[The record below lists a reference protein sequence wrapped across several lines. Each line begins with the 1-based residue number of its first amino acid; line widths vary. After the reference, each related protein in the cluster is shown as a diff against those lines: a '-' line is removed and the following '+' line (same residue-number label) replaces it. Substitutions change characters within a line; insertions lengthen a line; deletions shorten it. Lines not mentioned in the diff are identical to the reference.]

1 MAVKLVLT
9 QIMKNES
16 HVAKRMLD
24 SIKPIVDAL
33 CIVDTGSTDNSIEI
47 VKQWGKDNGVET
59 FVFEKA
65 FDNFESCR
73 NHAFEMARSEFL
85 TRGDGHDWYSFW
97 LDFDEQIV
105 VDSSFDKQSINK
117 DLYMFN
123 TYIKSMKYTRNELC
137 RLNKPFRFYGPVHE
151 FIVCDEQNITSDLM
165 KGLHV
170 VVNMDGASWQENT
183 PEKYRKHAAVL
194 EDYITNKDR
203 NARWV
208 FYTAQSYHDSYNVPN
223 NRPEQEERLRR
234 AMKYYQERISRN
246 DGYFEERYYSQFRV
260 GTIMKVLEYPWKD
273 TFQELMKAYSME
285 PLRAEPLKVVIDHYL
300 MTGDYELA
308 YMYSKFCRV
317 NFHKNNPY
325 PKRLL
330 FVDEQL
336 YAWKILEAHA
346 GACFYT
352 GRKDEAKSVYQE
364 LISITK
370 SNPQLFSPEDL
381 QKIESNRQFFN

>member
-1 MAVKLVLT
+1 M
-9 QIMKNES
+9 
-16 HVAKRMLD
+16 
-24 SIKPIVDAL
+24 
-33 CIVDTGSTDNSIEI
+33 
-47 VKQWGKDNGVET
+47 
-59 FVFEKA
+59 
-65 FDNFESCR
+65 
-73 NHAFEMARSEFL
+73 
-85 TRGDGHDWYSFW
+85 
-97 LDFDEQIV
+97 
-105 VDSSFDKQSINK
+105 
-117 DLYMFN
+117 
-123 TYIKSMKYTRNELC
+123 
-137 RLNKPFRFYGPVHE
+137 
-151 FIVCDEQNITSDLM
+151 
-165 KGLHV
+165 
-170 VVNMDGASWQENT
+170 
-183 PEKYRKHAAVL
+183 
-194 EDYITNKDR
+194 
-203 NARWV
+203 
-208 FYTAQSYHDSYNVPN
+208 PN

-370 SNPQLFSPEDL
+370 ANPSLFSPDDL